1 MASKGTVRARG
12 ALQDGA
18 IDGTLVSPSASALT
32 DGPTRA
38 VYVGG
43 SGHLNVTFLGGTTV
57 LLSNVNAGTVLPIQ
71 VTHILSASTTATLI
85 VALY

>member
-1 MASKGTVRARG
+1 MAAKGTVRGHG
-12 ALQDGA
+12 AALDGA
-18 IDGTLVSPSASALT
+18 IDATLVTPGESALT

-43 SGHLNVTFLGGTTV
+43 SGHLNVTMVGGTTV
-57 LLSNVNAGTVLPIQ
+57 LFSNVAAGTVLPLQ
-71 VTHILSASTTATLI
+71 VTHILSSSTTATLI

>member
-1 MASKGTVRARG
+1 MAKGGARTHG
-12 ALQDGA
+12 TAVDGA
-18 IDGTLVSPSASALT
+18 VDATLVTPGASALT

-43 SGHLNVTFLGGTTV
+43 TGDLNVTFRDGTTL
-57 LLSNVNAGTVLPIQ
+57 LLSAVQAGTVLPIQ